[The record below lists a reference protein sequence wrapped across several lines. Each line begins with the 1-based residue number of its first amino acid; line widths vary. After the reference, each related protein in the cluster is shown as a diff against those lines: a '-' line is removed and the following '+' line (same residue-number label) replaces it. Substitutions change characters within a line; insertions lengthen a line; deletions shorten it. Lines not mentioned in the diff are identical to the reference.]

1 MEGAEYA
8 EAGADLNTRALYQQ
22 MKDETLIIHSLS
34 VMNEECLELS
44 YHKIVEDAAVSAT
57 TNTFLPAFTTCWA
70 RWRLY
75 HHLDFV
81 DRNVLYV
88 VRDSLIQIVASV
100 TQDPSWQLSFADDR
114 RVRPRW

>member
-44 YHKIVEDAAVSAT
+44 YDKIVEDAAGSAT
-57 TNTFLPAFTTCWA
+57 TNTLPAFTTCWA

-88 VRDSLIQIVASV
+88 VRDSLIQMVASV